1 MSSEL
6 SSRSIVRD
14 DGRKEIT
21 IDASGR
27 DQWGRPIDQRELNA
41 EVRRA
46 MADGAERIILE
57 GVMGQRYIASA
68 ATQKDLYI
76 GIRGTP
82 GNDLGAFMDGPTLE
96 VFGNAQDMTGNT
108 MSSGRIVIHGNA
120 WDVTG
125 LAARGGRILV
135 KGSSGY
141 RVGIHMKAFGQSCPS
156 VVIGG
161 RTGDYLGEYMAGGLV
176 LVLGTGVPAEES
188 PVGTYLGAGMHG
200 GTIFVRGKVE
210 EHQLGTGAKLG
221 PLEECDRAAVEELL
235 LDFERSFGVVAER
248 DWENYRKITPLSSR
262 PFRGRFDPTMVWP

>member
-1 MSSEL
+1 MNCVL
-6 SSRSIVRD
+6 PSRTTVGD
-14 DGRKEIT
+14 DGRKETT

-27 DQWGRPIDQRELNA
+27 DQWGRPIDQRALNIA
-41 EVRRA
+41 VRQA
-46 MADGAERIILE
+46 MSDGAERIMLE

-68 ATQKDLYI
+68 ATRKDLYI
-76 GIRGTP
+76 GIKGTP

-108 MSSGRIVIHGNA
+108 MSSGRIVVHGNA

-161 RTGDYLGEYMAGGLV
+161 RTGDYLGEYMAGGHI
-176 LVLGTGVPAEES
+176 LVLGNSVPADES
-188 PVGTYLGAGMHG
+188 PVGTFIGAGMHG
-200 GTIFVRGKVE
+200 GAIFVRGKVE
-210 EHQLGTGAKLG
+210 EHQLGTGAKLC
-221 PLEECDRAAVEELL
+221 PVDEEDKKMIEEMLS
-235 LDFERSFGVVAER
+235 DFERSFGLSVER
-248 DWENYRKITPLSSR
+248 DWERFSKITPMSSR

>member
-1 MSSEL
+1 MDGTL
-6 SSRSIVRD
+6 SSRTTVND
-14 DGRKEIT
+14 EGRKETT

-27 DQWGRPIDQRELNA
+27 DQWGRPIDHRLLNT
-41 EVRRA
+41 EIRRA
-46 MADGAERIILE
+46 MNDGADRIILL

-68 ATQKDLYI
+68 ATSKELYI
-76 GIRGTP
+76 GIKGTP

-141 RVGIHMKAFGQSCPS
+141 RVGIHMKAFGSSCPS

-161 RTGDYLGEYMAGGLV
+161 RTGDYLGEYMAGGTV
-176 LVLGTGVPAEES
+176 LVLGTGVPSDES
-188 PVGTYLGAGMHG
+188 PVGTFIGAGMHG
-200 GTIFVRGKVE
+200 GTIYVHGKVA
-210 EHQLGTGAKLG
+210 EHQLGTGAKLC
-221 PLEECDRAAVEELL
+221 PLEDADRPAIEELL
-235 LDFERSFGVVAER
+235 SDFERSFGVTKDR
-248 DWENYRKITPLSSR
+248 DWDSYMKITPLSSR

>member
-1 MSSEL
+1 VNSTL
-6 SSRSIVRD
+6 PSRTTVND
-14 DGRKEIT
+14 DGRKETT

-27 DQWGRPIDQRELNA
+27 DQWGRPIDQRMLNI
-41 EVRRA
+41 EVRKA
-46 MADGAERIILE
+46 ISEGAERIMLE

-68 ATQKDLYI
+68 ATSKGLYI

-141 RVGIHMKAFGQSCPS
+141 RVGIHMKAFGHSCPS
-156 VVIGG
+156 VIIGG
-161 RTGDYLGEYMAGGLV
+161 RTGDYLGEYMAGGTV
-176 LVLGTGVPAEES
+176 LVLGNGVPEDES
-188 PVGTYLGAGMHG
+188 PVGTFVGAGMHG
-200 GTIFVRGKVE
+200 GAIYVRGMVSPY
-210 EHQLGTGAKLG
+210 QLGTGAKLC
-221 PLEECDRAAVEELL
+221 PLEDEDKKVIEEML
-235 LDFERSFGVVAER
+235 LDYESSFGVTAKR
-248 DWENYRKITPLSSR
+248 DWENYSKIVPLSSR